1 MAKEKLQ
8 IISSFMVYDHEKE
21 LNKDEQLL
29 NLKAKEASK
38 KAYAPY
44 SNFHVGAAILLSNNE
59 IVSGNNQ
66 ENSAY
71 PSGLCAERVAVFY
84 AGSLHPDCEIKC
96 ISIYCDTDRP
106 ISPCGACRQALIEYE
121 QKQKNKIKVILCSKE
136 NKVITSES
144 ISAFLPLQFDSSFL
158 KK

>member
-21 LNKDEQLL
+21 LTNEEQLL
-29 NLKAKEASK
+29 VSKAREASRR
-38 KAYAPY
+38 AYAPY
-44 SNFHVGAAILLSNNE
+44 SNFHVGAAVLLNNNE
-59 IVSGNNQ
+59 IISGNNQ

-71 PSGLCAERVAVFY
+71 PSGLCAERVAIFY
-84 AGSLHPDCEIKC
+84 AGSIFPNIEIKC

-121 QKQKNKIKVILCSKE
+121 QKQKTKIKVILCSKN

-144 ISAFLPLQFDSSFL
+144 ITAFLPLQFDSSFL

>member
-29 NLKAKEASK
+29 ILKAKEASK

-71 PSGLCAERVAVFY
+71 PSGLSHSDYVVPFQQQLR
-84 AGSLHPDCEIKC
+84 
-96 ISIYCDTDRP
+96 R
-106 ISPCGACRQALIEYE
+106 
-121 QKQKNKIKVILCSKE
+121 
-136 NKVITSES
+136 
-144 ISAFLPLQFDSSFL
+144 FLPSQL
-158 KK
+158 